1 MATNYSNF
9 RVIVADNGSSDD
21 SIDYLRKAFPQVE
34 LIIFN
39 ENHGFAKGYNEALK
53 ELSADYYMLLN
64 SDVEVESG
72 WLQPMVDLLMKEE
85 KAVACQPKILAYK
98 DKHLFEYAGGAG
110 GWLDLFG
117 YPFARGRIFDIC
129 EVDTGQF
136 DKTEEVFWASGAAM
150 LIKSEVYHQLKGFD
164 EYFFAHQEEID
175 LCWRLIN
182 SGRKIFY
189 TWRSE
194 VYHVGGGTLNKQSPR
209 KTFLNIRNNLS
220 MVLKNAPFPGLIGI
234 IFMRLCLDAFAG
246 IYFGIKLGFPHF
258 IAVLKA
264 HFSFYAHASGSWKK
278 RQKHQKNNFY
288 QSEWLIFRHFL
299 GRK

>member
-1 MATNYSNF
+1 LATNYSNF

-150 LIKSEVYHQLKGFD
+150 LIKSEVYHELKGFD
-164 EYFFAHQEEID
+164 EYFFA
-175 LCWRLIN
+175 
-182 SGRKIFY
+182 
-189 TWRSE
+189 
-194 VYHVGGGTLNKQSPR
+194 SPVTTR
-209 KTFLNIRNNLS
+209 
-220 MVLKNAPFPGLIGI
+220 
-234 IFMRLCLDAFAG
+234 
-246 IYFGIKLGFPHF
+246 
-258 IAVLKA
+258 
-264 HFSFYAHASGSWKK
+264 
-278 RQKHQKNNFY
+278 
-288 QSEWLIFRHFL
+288 
-299 GRK
+299 